1 MKYSE
6 AKNGRIFV
14 LRLEHEEI
22 LHETIE
28 NFAKEQRIE
37 RAVVWALG
45 GADNGSQL
53 VVGPEDGAKMPFTP
67 MKTAL
72 WGTHE
77 VFGVG
82 TIFPDSEMGTPILH
96 MHMACGRENNTRVGC
111 VRAGIKVWHVMEVVI
126 QELLENTGTR
136 AMDYTGFK
144 LLAP

>member
-6 AKNGRIFV
+6 AKSGRVFV

-28 NFAKEQRIE
+28 NFAIE
-37 RAVVWALG
+37 KHIKRAVVWALG
-45 GADNGSQL
+45 GADNGSHL
-53 VVGPEDGAKMPFTP
+53 VVGPEDGEKMPFIP
-67 MKTAL
+67 MKTELSGAN
-72 WGTHE
+72 E

-82 TIFPDSEMGTPILH
+82 TIFPDSETGAPILH

-111 VRAGIKVWHVMEVVI
+111 VRAGVKVWHVMEIVI
-126 QELLENTGTR
+126 QELAGNTSTR

-144 LLAP
+144 LLTP